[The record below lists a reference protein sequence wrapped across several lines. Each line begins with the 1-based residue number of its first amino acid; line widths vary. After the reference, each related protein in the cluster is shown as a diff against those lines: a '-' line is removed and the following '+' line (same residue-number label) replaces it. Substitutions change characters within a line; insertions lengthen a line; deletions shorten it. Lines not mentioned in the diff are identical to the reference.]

1 MGTFYLDAQEKYLRE
16 LKQLFWE
23 NSLNPDIYQ
32 LERLA
37 HYAEMVVQKN
47 GTVNLISRKDIEN
60 VVENH
65 VFISSLLTEY
75 LPEKSNRFLDIGTGG
90 GFPGIPL
97 GIMKPLMK
105 GVLVDS
111 TSKKIDAVQSFIEG
125 LKLSNVVAENSR
137 VESDEFK
144 EKYANTFDLVVSRAT
159 VPLIILFRYSLPL
172 IKDKAYLIAIKGG
185 DLTEEFKKA
194 EMKYKAY
201 IKKSTIF
208 ELAYKP
214 NNIRNVKGK
223 KLILL
228 ELTK

>member
-1 MGTFYLDAQEKYLRE
+1 MDKQELYLRE
-16 LKQLFWE
+16 LKKFFWD

-37 HYAEMVVQKN
+37 HYAKLLTEKN
-47 GTVNLISRKDIEN
+47 EAINLISRKDIEQII
-60 VVENH
+60 ENH
-65 VFISSLLTEY
+65 VFISSLIVEY
-75 LPEKSNRFLDIGTGG
+75 LPDKVSRFLDIGTGG
-90 GFPGIPL
+90 GLPGIPL
-97 GIMKPLMK
+97 AIMKPLMK
-105 GVLVDS
+105 GILVDS
-111 TSKKIDAVQSFIEG
+111 TSKKIDAVREFIDN
-125 LKLSNVVAENSR
+125 LKLSNVKAENTR

-144 EKYANTFDLVVSRAT
+144 EKYANKFDLVVSRAT
-159 VPLIILFRYSLPL
+159 VPLIILFRYSIPL
-172 IKDKAYLIAIKGG
+172 IKDKAYLIALKGG
-185 DLTEEFKKA
+185 DLDQEFKTA

-214 NNIRNVKGK
+214 TNTKNEKGK